1 MRPHPLLYLLATRPQ
16 WLAEHALAY
25 GGLAGDE
32 LALAACHW
40 QRQAWLQAVAAG
52 CAVATLGVAGVAL
65 LLWAVTPA
73 ALQPSPWL
81 WWLALGLPAGPGL
94 LCLALARNGQ
104 RQRSFAGLRE
114 QLQADLTL
122 LRETHAP

>member
-73 ALQPSPWL
+73 ALRPHPGSGGWHWACRRARACCAWRWPATASASA
-81 WWLALGLPAGPGL
+81 ALRACGNNCKPI
-94 LCLALARNGQ
+94 
-104 RQRSFAGLRE
+104 
-114 QLQADLTL
+114 
-122 LRETHAP
+122 